1 MGSVYRARDPRLG
14 REIAIKI
21 LQDRFAGN
29 REYLNRFEQEARA
42 ASALNHPNIITIYE
56 IDEMDGVPFIAMEL
70 VEGTRLRDVL
80 RSGPVSV
87 RKLLSIG
94 AQMAEG
100 LAVAHERGIVHR
112 DLKPENV
119 MITQDGRVKILDF
132 GLARLRLETS
142 PDETTSEL
150 LTQLEGRVIGTAG
163 YMSPEQASGNPIDFH
178 SDQFSFGAMLYEM
191 ATGRRPFSRSTPLDT
206 LSAIVH
212 DEPDSIEQANSK
224 VPAPLRWIITRC
236 LSKDPRDR
244 YASTRDLARD
254 LQTLRDHLGETTTAE
269 NTAVLAPWMAR
280 RAAVFAVP

>member
-80 RSGPVSV
+80 KGGQVSV
-87 RKLLSIG
+87 RKLLSIA

-119 MITQDGRVKILDF
+119 MITPDGRVKILDF
-132 GLARLRLETS
+132 GLARLRHEPTS
-142 PDETTSEL
+142 PDESTSEL
-150 LTQLEGRVIGTAG
+150 LTHVDGRVIGTAG
-163 YMSPEQASGNPIDFH
+163 YMSPEQASGNAVDFR
-178 SDQFSFGAMLYEM
+178 SDQFSFGAIVYEM
-191 ATGRRPFSRSTPLDT
+191 ATGRRPFARSTPLDT

-212 DEPDSIEQANSK
+212 DEPDSIEQANPK
-224 VPAPLRWIITRC
+224 
-236 LSKDPRDR
+236 
-244 YASTRDLARD
+244 
-254 LQTLRDHLGETTTAE
+254 
-269 NTAVLAPWMAR
+269 
-280 RAAVFAVP
+280 